1 VSIDALHNAS
11 LATWW
16 WTQQMHMGKVFSTD
30 VRAGSRGWFMG
41 RILLLLSLCLFSSC
55 YPYPS
60 YDSGYRQPY
69 PPGYSAGYPAYS
81 PGSYAP
87 HYDPQDY
94 APHDQQHY
102 QEYGG
107 PGDATSEPAYGQ
119 PTYLSPPP
127 VGHGE
132 PAQGY
137 DQPSYGP
144 PPNGQ
149 FQPERDG
156 GTQHEHA
163 EPPDCDS
170 PTNPMACN

>member
-1 VSIDALHNAS
+1 
-11 LATWW
+11 
-16 WTQQMHMGKVFSTD
+16 MGKVFSTD
-30 VRAGSRGWFMG
+30 FRAGSRGWFMG

-55 YPYPS
+55 YPYPP
-60 YDSGYRQPY
+60 YDPGYRQPY
-69 PPGYSAGYPAYS
+69 PPGYWASHPGYS

-87 HYDPQDY
+87 QNY

-107 PGDATSEPAYGQ
+107 PEDATSAPTYGQ

-127 VGHGE
+127 IGHVE

-144 PPNGQ
+144 PSHNQ
-149 FQPERDG
+149 IQPEYYG

-163 EPPDCDS
+163 SPPDCDT